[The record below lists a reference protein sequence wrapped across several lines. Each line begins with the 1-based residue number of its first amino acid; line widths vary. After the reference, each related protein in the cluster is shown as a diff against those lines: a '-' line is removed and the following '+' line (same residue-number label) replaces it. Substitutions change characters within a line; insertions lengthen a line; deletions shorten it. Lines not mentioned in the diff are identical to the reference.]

1 MELSTRQGKPADRV
15 RKRWLASVGLAVTTA
30 TSLSGCS
37 LLGEW
42 DEPFAYQEVVIPES
56 VAEPGSRFEYR
67 ETALLPLEDGR
78 EVAVTFT
85 QVMTG
90 LHENAGLAE
99 IGPDWTTPG
108 SMNVTI
114 GMQGDAAHGVSA
126 LPPDLVGILDDG
138 SVAARATVEEAPDA
152 VACDLLLQ
160 VPEQDDADSQQ
171 LRCAIYL
178 VPAGRELIEVRWVPV
193 DAESGYQ
200 ERPVTW
206 RVPSMEELM
215 TEELAKMPTPTS

>member
-1 MELSTRQGKPADRV
+1 M
-15 RKRWLASVGLAVTTA
+15 GLAAATA

-42 DEPFAYQEVVIPES
+42 DEPFAYQDVVIPES

-78 EVAVTFT
+78 EVAITFS
-85 QVMTG
+85 QLATG
-90 LHENAGLAE
+90 GPENSGLTE
-99 IGPDWTTPG
+99 IGPEWTHPESLNFTVG
-108 SMNVTI
+108 L
-114 GMQGDAAHGVSA
+114 QGDAEEGTSA

-160 VPEQDDADSQQ
+160 VPDQDDADSQQ

-178 VPAGRELIEVRWVPV
+178 VPAGRSLVEVRWGPADGDTAYAENPV
-193 DAESGYQ
+193 
-200 ERPVTW
+200 VW
-206 RVPSMEELM
+206 RVPSFEELM
-215 TEELAKMPTPTS
+215 AAETAELPSPTS

>member
-1 MELSTRQGKPADRV
+1 MAAIAA
-15 RKRWLASVGLAVTTA
+15 ASMAAVM
-30 TSLSGCS
+30 LGGCS

-42 DEPFAYQEVVIPES
+42 DEPFAYEQVVIPE
-56 VAEPGSRFEYR
+56 ANADPGSRFEYR

-85 QVMTG
+85 QLMTG

-138 SVAARATVEEAPDA
+138 SVAARATVEEAPEA
-152 VACDLLLQ
+152 VVCDLLLQ
-160 VPEQDDADSQQ
+160 VPDQDDADSRQ

-178 VPAGRELIEVRWVPV
+178 VPAGRELIEVRWAPV
-193 DAESGYQ
+193 DGDPIYQ

-206 RVPSMEELM
+206 RVPSIEELM
-215 TEELAKMPTPTS
+215 TKELAKMPTPTS

>member
-1 MELSTRQGKPADRV
+1 M
-15 RKRWLASVGLAVTTA
+15 GLAAATA

-42 DEPFAYQEVVIPES
+42 DEPFAYQDVVIPES

-78 EVAVTFT
+78 EVAITFS
-85 QVMTG
+85 QLATG
-90 LHENAGLAE
+90 GPENSGLTE
-99 IGPDWTTPG
+99 IGPEWTHPESLNFTVG
-108 SMNVTI
+108 L
-114 GMQGDAAHGVSA
+114 QGDAEEGTSA

-160 VPEQDDADSQQ
+160 VPDQDDADSQQ

-178 VPAGRELIEVRWVPV
+178 VPAGRSLVEVRWGPADGDPAYAENPV
-193 DAESGYQ
+193 
-200 ERPVTW
+200 VW
-206 RVPSMEELM
+206 RVPSFEELM
-215 TEELAKMPTPTS
+215 AAETAELPSPTS